1 VGNFTAGRAR
11 VCLALLA
18 AVVLGGG
25 CNAFRRVAPDE
36 APEVNPPRVVSVTV
50 QYRQPNGCLNVE
62 TTCDEP
68 VVFFGSW
75 MHPGQEFQLTPDP
88 AGNFIWRG
96 TARNVPVNYP
106 PRDQPYLVRIF
117 DPFLREGPG
126 GGVTAQRLWVGGE
139 LLDKF
144 DRPGGEDESALVYI
158 DENGVGHD
166 PFF

>member
-1 VGNFTAGRAR
+1 MGNFATQPVRR
-11 VCLALLA
+11 RLALVA
-18 AVVLGGG
+18 AVLLATG
-25 CNAFRRVAPDE
+25 CNAFRLSAPED

-50 QYRQPNGCLNVE
+50 QYRQPQGCVNV
-62 TTCDEP
+62 TFPCGDP

-88 AGNFIWRG
+88 GSFIWRG

-106 PRDQPYLVRIF
+106 PRDQPHLVRIF
-117 DPFLREGPG
+117 DPHLVEGPG

-144 DRPGGEDESALVYI
+144 DQPHGANESALVYI
-158 DENGVGHD
+158 DENGIGHD